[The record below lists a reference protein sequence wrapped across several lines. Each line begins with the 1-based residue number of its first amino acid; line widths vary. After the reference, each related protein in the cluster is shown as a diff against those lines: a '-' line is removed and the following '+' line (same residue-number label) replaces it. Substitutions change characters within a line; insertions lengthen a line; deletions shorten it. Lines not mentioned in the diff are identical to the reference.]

1 MALTADAPQPEVKA
15 FVAKFERDFKYR
27 PDHNGLQGYMTP
39 YIIKAVTEKVGKV
52 DRKALAA
59 ALKGATLL
67 VKDQPGLLLDVRF
80 DDKGD
85 PDRVS
90 YLVEIRNGKQVVTTT
105 LAPAKPL

>member
-1 MALTADAPQPEVKA
+1 M
-15 FVAKFERDFKYR
+15 
-27 PDHNGLQGYMTP
+27 
-39 YIIKAVTEKVGKV
+39 TEKVGKV

-90 YLVEIRNGKQVVTTT
+90 YLVEIRNGKQVVTNT
-105 LAPAKPL
+105 LAPAKPF